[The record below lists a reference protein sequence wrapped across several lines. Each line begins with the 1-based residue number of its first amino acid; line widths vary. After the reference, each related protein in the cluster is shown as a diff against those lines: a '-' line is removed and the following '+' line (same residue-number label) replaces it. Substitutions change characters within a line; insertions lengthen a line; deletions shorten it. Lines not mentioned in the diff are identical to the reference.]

1 MFRIRD
7 PQESLWQSQFLVTPK
22 KAKRLERSWAE
33 VFRNEALPL
42 IDEER
47 FAPMYCVDNG
57 RPNRAVQ
64 TVLGVHLLKEMFNLT
79 DDEALEQLEF
89 NLLWHHALR
98 LDIEETHL
106 PQKTLHNFRVRL
118 MQHDGGRLAFQETT
132 DRIIQALGIRTGKQ
146 RLDSTHIMS
155 NIATLTRLGL
165 FCETMRLFLRALR
178 WEHPELRPGVP
189 EGLLGRY
196 LKEEDEATH
205 YEDARTGEGRRRLSV
220 CARDLYRLVDRFH
233 GTTAAQLEEYRLLE
247 RLLREQCHVGKH
259 RDGRPRDDD
268 DDAGECKVPVALKDP
283 KQVSADSLQ
292 SPHDPDVTYSGHK
305 GKGYEVQVAET
316 CHEENA
322 TQLITHVEVT
332 PSSGSDTDVSV
343 PVVDGLAER
352 KVRPDELFADTAYG
366 SGRNAFEASRRGTE
380 LVSPVAGSAPGNSHE
395 GEGDGPPPLTAADF
409 QIDVTGEQA
418 TVCPAGHPSIEEHE
432 LEDAPERV
440 EVHFARTTCEPCPLR
455 SRCPVKLDRRAG
467 AYVLKADLVKVNIER
482 RRRAEATEEWRK
494 RYDIRAGIEG
504 TNSELKRAHGLGRL
518 RVRGGRRVRLAVYLK
533 RWRATSS
540 GWSMHAWWR
549 WRTRLSGRSGRYLR
563 SRPHE
568 GAAPQLP
575 PGALSHGRGTATGSR
590 LS

>member
-189 EGLLGRY
+189 EGLLNQYQGENYIKLNPQRCHPCKSHFGFSLGRY

-220 CARDLYRLVDRFH
+220 CARDLYRLVDRF
-233 GTTAAQLEEYRLLE
+233 
-247 RLLREQCHVGKH
+247 
-259 RDGRPRDDD
+259 PW
-268 DDAGECKVPVALKDP
+268 
-283 KQVSADSLQ
+283 
-292 SPHDPDVTYSGHK
+292 HD
-305 GKGYEVQVAET
+305 
-316 CHEENA
+316 C
-322 TQLITHVEVT
+322 
-332 PSSGSDTDVSV
+332 
-343 PVVDGLAER
+343 
-352 KVRPDELFADTAYG
+352 
-366 SGRNAFEASRRGTE
+366 
-380 LVSPVAGSAPGNSHE
+380 
-395 GEGDGPPPLTAADF
+395 
-409 QIDVTGEQA
+409 
-418 TVCPAGHPSIEEHE
+418 CPAGGVP
-432 LEDAPERV
+432 A
-440 EVHFARTTCEPCPLR
+440 
-455 SRCPVKLDRRAG
+455 AG
-467 AYVLKADLVKVNIER
+467 AA
-482 RRRAEATEEWRK
+482 A
-494 RYDIRAGIEG
+494 AGAVPCG
-504 TNSELKRAHGLGRL
+504 QTPGR
-518 RVRGGRRVRLAVYLK
+518 
-533 RWRATSS
+533 
-540 GWSMHAWWR
+540 
-549 WRTRLSGRSGRYLR
+549 
-563 SRPHE
+563 
-568 GAAPQLP
+568 APQ
-575 PGALSHGRGTATGSR
+575 GR
-590 LS
+590 

>member
-33 VFRNEALPL
+33 VFR
-42 IDEER
+42 DEER
-47 FAPMYCVDNG
+47 FAPMYCVDDG

-205 YEDARTGEGRRRLSV
+205 YEDARTGEGRRR
-220 CARDLYRLVDRFH
+220 
-233 GTTAAQLEEYRLLE
+233 
-247 RLLREQCHVGKH
+247 
-259 RDGRPRDDD
+259 
-268 DDAGECKVPVALKDP
+268 
-283 KQVSADSLQ
+283 
-292 SPHDPDVTYSGHK
+292 
-305 GKGYEVQVAET
+305 
-316 CHEENA
+316 
-322 TQLITHVEVT
+322 
-332 PSSGSDTDVSV
+332 
-343 PVVDGLAER
+343 
-352 KVRPDELFADTAYG
+352 
-366 SGRNAFEASRRGTE
+366 
-380 LVSPVAGSAPGNSHE
+380 
-395 GEGDGPPPLTAADF
+395 
-409 QIDVTGEQA
+409 
-418 TVCPAGHPSIEEHE
+418 
-432 LEDAPERV
+432 
-440 EVHFARTTCEPCPLR
+440 
-455 SRCPVKLDRRAG
+455 
-467 AYVLKADLVKVNIER
+467 

-533 RWRATSS
+533 ALACNFKRMVHARLVEMENTAHRAVGTVP
-540 GWSMHAWWR
+540 AV
-549 WRTRLSGRSGRYLR
+549 
-563 SRPHE
+563 
-568 GAAPQLP
+568 AA
-575 PGALSHGRGTATGSR
+575 A
-590 LS
+590 